1 MGYRTAMASIALW
14 GALAGGHAFTAAS
27 AQEDERLANDLPVPM
42 SDSKAVEAGRER
54 YGERCAFCHGGGG
67 KGAKGP
73 CLTCG
78 HFKHG
83 GKASQLLGTISGGVQ
98 GTQMGAFASSLSR
111 EEILSIIAFLRVR
124 TEERRQ
130 AGELD

>member
-1 MGYRTAMASIALW
+1 MEWRDAAMCAWLVAAVVTAWPGSVA
-14 GALAGGHAFTAAS
+14 
-27 AQEDERLANDLPVPM
+27 AQEENRLANDMPVPVA
-42 SDSKAVEAGRER
+42 DPKAVEAGRER
-54 YGERCAFCHGGGG
+54 FGERCAFCHGGGG

-73 CLTCG
+73 CLSCG
-78 HFKHG
+78 RFRYG
-83 GKASQLLGTISGGVQ
+83 GKASQLYGTIANGIW
-98 GTQMGAFASSLSR
+98 GTQMGAFESSLSR